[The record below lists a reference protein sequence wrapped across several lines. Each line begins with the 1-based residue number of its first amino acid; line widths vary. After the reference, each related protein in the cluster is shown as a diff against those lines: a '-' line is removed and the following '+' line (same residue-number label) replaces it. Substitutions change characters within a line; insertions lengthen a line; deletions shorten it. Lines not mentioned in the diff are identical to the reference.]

1 MIHVGPVLRKGHL
14 LHFNLADSL
23 PWRNGSGAA
32 DHSHANRMH
41 LLMVILW
48 HKVISGATSNP
59 NW

>member
-41 LLMVILW
+41 LLMVIL
-48 HKVISGATSNP
+48 
-59 NW
+59 